1 MQTLW
6 LNKGEERRLR
16 AGHLWI
22 FGNEVD
28 GKRSPLSAFAPG
40 EAVTVC
46 DARGGV
52 IGSAFVNPHSL
63 ICARLY
69 SRTPDTELD
78 ADLLRQRLQAALA
91 LRTHLFDRP
100 FYRLCHGEGDLLPG
114 LIIDRFGD
122 HLTLQLGTAGMES
135 RRHLLA
141 ECLDELLHPA
151 SLLWD
156 NDLASRSLEGL
167 SRENILNGPVP
178 RRLELPENGCTF
190 TAPLLDG
197 QKTGWFYDQRANRQ
211 EAAHYAAGADVLD
224 IFCYAGGFGAT
235 AAARGAQSVTFLD
248 ASPQAVELAGENAAR
263 NAPRLADGDAVR
275 TLCGDAFDLLRDL
288 HDNGRRFSLICLDP
302 PAFIKRRKDTAQGL
316 AAYRRIN
323 ALALQLLSPGGVI
336 VSCSCSHHLP
346 ADELRRCLGQA
357 AARQRISLRILFAGG
372 QGPDH
377 PVHVAMPETAYL
389 KCFIAQRAD

>member
-6 LNKGEERRLR
+6 LNKGEDRRLR
-16 AGHLWI
+16 AGHLWV

-28 GKRSPLSAFAPG
+28 SKKSPLSAFAPG
-40 EAVTVC
+40 EAVTVR
-46 DARGGV
+46 DARGGS

-69 SRTPDTELD
+69 SRSPETELD
-78 ADLLRQRLQAALA
+78 AGLLRQRLQAALE
-91 LRTHLFDRP
+91 LRSRLFDQP

-114 LIIDRFGD
+114 LVIDRFGD
-122 HLTLQLGTAGMES
+122 HLTLQLGTAGMEM
-135 RRHLLA
+135 RREA
-141 ECLDELLHPA
+141 IAACLDELLHPA

-167 SRENILNGPVP
+167 SRENVLDGPVP

-211 EAAHYAAGADVLD
+211 EAARYAHGADVLD

-235 AAARGAQSVTFLD
+235 AAARGARSVTFLD
-248 ASPQAVELAGENAAR
+248 ASPQAVELAGANAAR
-263 NAPRLADGDAVR
+263 NAPHLTGDGIR
-275 TLCGDAFDLLRDL
+275 TLCGDAFDLLREL
-288 HDNGRRFSLICLDP
+288 HDSGRRFSLICLDP
-302 PAFIKRRKDTAQGL
+302 PAFIKRRKDAAQGL
-316 AAYRRIN
+316 AAYRKIN

-336 VSCSCSHHLP
+336 ASCSCSHHLP
-346 ADELRRCLGQA
+346 AEELRHCLSLA
-357 AARQRISLRILFAGG
+357 AARQKTALRLLFAGG

-377 PVHVAMPETAYL
+377 PVHAAMPETAYL